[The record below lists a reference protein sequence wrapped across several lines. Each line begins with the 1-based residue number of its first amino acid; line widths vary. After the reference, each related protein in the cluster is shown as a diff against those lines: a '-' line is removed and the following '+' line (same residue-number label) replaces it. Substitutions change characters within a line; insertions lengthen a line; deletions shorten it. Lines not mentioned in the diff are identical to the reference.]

1 MAKRKSIP
9 QTTDEVYL
17 SSSITVDNYRSLEAQ
32 QDREGIANFVYER
45 FVERYIEP
53 LERTPIKSKS
63 GFTSMAVCCLM
74 IEALESFRQGWGN
87 SERQSKAAFCFF
99 FDRNDQFRELR
110 GHAQDFY
117 KNVRCGILHQ
127 AETTGGWLVRRDQS
141 VLFDP
146 TIRVVDASIFLE
158 ALRSSLEDY
167 CIHLRGSDWESEIWI
182 LFRKKMAAIIN
193 NCQR

>member
-1 MAKRKSIP
+1 MARRKPIP
-9 QTTDEVYL
+9 KKTDEVYL
-17 SSSITVDNYRSLEAQ
+17 SNSITVANYRALEAQ

-53 LERTPIKSKS
+53 LDRTPYQHRS

-99 FDRNDQFRELR
+99 FDRNDRFRELR

-117 KNVRCGILHQ
+117 KHVRCGILHQ

-146 TIRVVDASIFLE
+146 TTRVVDASIFLQ
-158 ALRSSLEDY
+158 ALHSSLKDY
-167 CIHLRGSDWESEIWI
+167 CVDLRGSDWESEIWI
-182 LFRKKMAAIIN
+182 NFRKKMAAIIK